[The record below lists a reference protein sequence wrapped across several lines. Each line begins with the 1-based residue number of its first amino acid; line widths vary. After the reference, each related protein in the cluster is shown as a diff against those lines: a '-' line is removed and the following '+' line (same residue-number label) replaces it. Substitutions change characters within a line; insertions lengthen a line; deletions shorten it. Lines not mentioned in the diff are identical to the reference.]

1 MNIVLATMEDFDGI
15 LALHRTYHTNY
26 ISDEDRPNGFVTTNF
41 TDEQLETLIVKE
53 KGVMLAKTDDGQIV
67 GYATAASWDYWA
79 QWPLFTYMIEH
90 LEEYSLN
97 GQTITKENSYQYGPV
112 CVHTSVRGTGVFE
125 AMFKASLASMKERY
139 PIMATFINQINPR
152 SYAAHTR
159 KVHMTADRQGAF
171 RTNPQLHVTN
181 KRPFCFSAFMRF

>member
-1 MNIVLATMEDFDGI
+1 MNIVLATMEDFEGI

-53 KGVMLAKTDDGQIV
+53 KGVMLAKDDAGNIV

-125 AMFKASLASMKERY
+125 AMFRASLASMKDRY

-159 KVHMTADRQGAF
+159 KVHMTEAG
-171 RTNPQLHVTN
+171 
-181 KRPFCFSAFMRF
+181 RFDFNNNHYYLMACPTDLEV